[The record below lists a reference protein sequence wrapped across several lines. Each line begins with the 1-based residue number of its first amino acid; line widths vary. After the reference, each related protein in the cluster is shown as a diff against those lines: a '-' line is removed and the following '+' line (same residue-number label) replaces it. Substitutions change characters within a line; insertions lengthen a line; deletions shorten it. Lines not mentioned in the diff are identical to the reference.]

1 MSFSKVNKD
10 DWQYL
15 SVRRK
20 LLFLEQSIK
29 LAMQEYVFDY
39 NNKNTWQGIKS
50 TITSFLTNVWEEG
63 GLYGDKASNAFNVK
77 CGLGTT
83 MTNED
88 LEKGLIKVDVKV
100 AIVNPKEFIIL
111 SFQQEQ
117 ATSS

>member
-1 MSFSKVNKD
+1 MSFSKVKMD

-39 NNKNTWQGIKS
+39 NNKNTWQAIKA
-50 TITSFLTNVWEEG
+50 TITSFLTSVWKEG
-63 GLYGDKASNAFNVK
+63 GLYGDKASNAFNVQ

-83 MTNED
+83 MTEED
-88 LEKGLIKVDVKV
+88 IKKGLIKVDVKV
-100 AIVNPKEFIIL
+100 AIVNPDEYIVL
-111 SFQQEQ
+111 SIQQEQ